1 MNDNNSERQGGGQG
15 SSQGQGGQGQDRG
28 PSGGGGRGGGR
39 GREKGGRRGGFRR
52 RRVCKF
58 CVEHIDH
65 ISYKDVRM
73 LQGFIPERGKIQPR
87 RISGTCA
94 LHQRKLQTAI
104 KRARQLALIP
114 YLTD

>member
-1 MNDNNSERQGGGQG
+1 MSEER
-15 SSQGQGGQGQDRG
+15 
-28 PSGGGGRGGGR
+28 GGGGRGAAR
-39 GREKGGRRGGFRR
+39 AATRTRARADAPRRGGFFRR

-58 CVEHIDH
+58 CAEKIDY
-65 ISYKDVRM
+65 INYKDVR
-73 LQGFIPERGKIQPR
+73 LLAPFLPERGKIQPR

-114 YLTD
+114 YVTD